1 EARAAGVMA
10 MLTKPVRQS
19 QLHDTLLQAV
29 AGAPDDES
37 VAAGTPATNGDGEAK
52 PVRQRV
58 LVVED
63 NEINQRV
70 AAGILTK
77 LGYPFDLVH
86 DGREAVTAVASRR
99 YGAVLMDCQMPGMD
113 GYEATAEIRKAEG
126 NGEGVPIIAMTAAA
140 MEGDRE
146 RALAAGMNDYVTKPV
161 DGAALDAAL
170 ARWVVPMDGAATS
183 DADDDG
189 AVVDRKPLST
199 LAQLDADGTEGLLA
213 SLVEMFGAEAPK
225 RLAAMREQLAAGDA
239 NGLQETAH
247 TLKGTSATL
256 GAVVVADVSR
266 ELEMLARSGALA
278 GGAVMIDRL

>member
-1 EARAAGVMA
+1 
-10 MLTKPVRQS
+10 
-19 QLHDTLLQAV
+19 
-29 AGAPDDES
+29 
-37 VAAGTPATNGDGEAK
+37 
-52 PVRQRV
+52 QRV

-113 GYEATAEIRKAEG
+113 GYEATAEIRRTEG

-213 SLVEMFGAEAPK
+213 SLVEVFGAEAPK

-239 NGLQETAH
+239 KGLEETAH

-278 GGAVMIDRL
+278 GGAVMIDRLEREVARAEAVLLRLVDEPSTVPSTPAE